1 MTFFFRFSLFIAVI
15 AISILAFLPD
25 YSALPPIVSL
35 SDLINHTAAFAV
47 LSLLYALSYSHS
59 LKRILFTLIVYGI
72 FIETVQAFL
81 PTRFASIE
89 DVVAD
94 SVGLIVGMVFVKVF
108 RPIMGQNFLKKS
120 D

>member
-1 MTFFFRFSLFIAVI
+1 MTLFFRFSFFIAVT

-35 SDLINHTAAFAV
+35 SDLLNHAVAFTI
-47 LSLLYALSYSHS
+47 LSLLYALAYSHS
-59 LKRILFTLIVYGI
+59 LKRIFLTLIGYGI

-94 SVGLIVGMVFVKVF
+94 GVGLIVGMILLKVF
-108 RPIMGQNFLKKS
+108 RPVMGQKRMA
-120 D
+120 